1 MKKKKDKTEG
11 PQGIFGT
18 TENPD
23 GNIPSEGGKASRGS
37 GKKEKALSVA
47 GKVIWGIFV
56 LVTLFNT
63 IYFLQ
68 EDEYGVIRTLGNTQI
83 VETPGMKFKIP
94 YFQQV
99 IKVSKAAK
107 QFSVGYDLESDVSV
121 EGESFMITSDYNFV
135 NVDFYFEYQIT
146 DPVKYL
152 YASETPETVVKNLAQ
167 SYIRDTVGTCKV
179 DDVLT
184 TGKYQIQTSVREQL
198 QERLQTQGI
207 TCTQATISRDIKQLH
222 LIKEPVGQGRYRY
235 TVSSQRNRLNVADK
249 LRTIFRESIISVDFA
264 QNIVVV
270 KTMAGLANAA
280 AAALD
285 GMNVPY
291 MVGTLAGD
299 DTAFLLMRD
308 TESARTFCEEIHE
321 MLR

>member
-1 MKKKKDKTEG
+1 MKNDRQAKILEIIEREPID
-11 PQGIFGT
+11 
-18 TENPD
+18 
-23 GNIPSEGGKASRGS
+23 
-37 GKKEKALSVA
+37 
-47 GKVIWGIFV
+47 
-56 LVTLFNT
+56 
-63 IYFLQ
+63 
-68 EDEYGVIRTLGNTQI
+68 TQ
-83 VETPGMKFKIP
+83 
-94 YFQQV
+94 
-99 IKVSKAAK
+99 
-107 QFSVGYDLESDVSV
+107 
-121 EGESFMITSDYNFV
+121 
-135 NVDFYFEYQIT
+135 
-146 DPVKYL
+146 
-152 YASETPETVVKNLAQ
+152 
-167 SYIRDTVGTCKV
+167 
-179 DDVLT
+179 
-184 TGKYQIQTSVREQL
+184 EQL
-198 QERLQTQGI
+198 QLRLQEQGI
-207 TCTQATISRDIKQLH
+207 LCTQATISRDIKQLH

-235 TVSSQRNRLNVADK
+235 AVSSQRSRLNMEDK

>member
-1 MKKKKDKTEG
+1 MKNERQAKILEIIG
-11 PQGIFGT
+11 
-18 TENPD
+18 
-23 GNIPSEGGKASRGS
+23 
-37 GKKEKALSVA
+37 
-47 GKVIWGIFV
+47 
-56 LVTLFNT
+56 
-63 IYFLQ
+63 Q
-68 EDEYGVIRTLGNTQI
+68 EPIDTQ
-83 VETPGMKFKIP
+83 
-94 YFQQV
+94 
-99 IKVSKAAK
+99 
-107 QFSVGYDLESDVSV
+107 
-121 EGESFMITSDYNFV
+121 
-135 NVDFYFEYQIT
+135 
-146 DPVKYL
+146 
-152 YASETPETVVKNLAQ
+152 
-167 SYIRDTVGTCKV
+167 
-179 DDVLT
+179 
-184 TGKYQIQTSVREQL
+184 EQL